1 MSAYSLEAR
10 IIQKKDQLEGLSASG
25 AIIPAPIVDEVRT
38 GQQFLIK
45 LQFVKNG
52 LDHTSMFPSLRV
64 GRRVAINT
72 ISDPSSDPEPLT
84 LEISMHLAKSG
95 QTKKSACAKCC
106 HKYGPFSPILVLL
119 DPLSPSVTDP
129 TTYAHIDTTTGSATL
144 LAKVIC
150 SSTDHGERGNK
161 DRYIFEFKLKRTS
174 SMPSNAADISSSPPI
189 EGIEEEGETLSTCF
203 THAIM
208 CSGHHKAK
216 RAYPHQRPTKI
227 NKEGPTPKTKI
238 VKRHRSDPNIN
249 TPLDA
254 MESQAENLM
263 NAKAMARDLDFQNPM
278 AFLSDHLSMTP
289 ITETFAE
296 RPDSLQSNSIST
308 DSQSFLSSTH
318 ILSDMMQ
325 PQQQSQQQSQQSYP
339 KITEIRP
346 NHGPIRKRIDVV
358 LRGLSFRDGMIP
370 YFGCFQAQEISVET
384 SNLIICKAPESP
396 LPGPVSIT
404 IYDSTG
410 NCFSDLG
417 QFTYTDD
424 SETELLILQLQ
435 LRLAHRALEYM
446 HAKATGQRG
455 NVNDILRNIPE
466 LATSPGSGSVLMMEK
481 QCSDSTLGADTPL
494 LSQSMVE
501 QGIIDTLDLLGLLPK
516 DIDIS
521 LQLEDGSNLLHL
533 STILGFN
540 KMAIRLVEE
549 GCDFEA
555 QDIYSLTPLMYAV
568 LKGNETMVKTLVM
581 AGASLTGARTPE
593 EYYARLPRGVG
604 STQVIHYYLSISC
617 TRFSA
622 TPFTVGDTVKK
633 KKKTEIGDTEG
644 SYGSYGEECTT
655 ADDTDESQTV
665 KAISPRS
672 QSPITT
678 SLPSTQ
684 PTPVGLGLEGLPSK
698 EYDIVTELEGGI
710 RDMHVNHNAPP
721 LDQRNHHNTPPLD
734 QQSLPQFRVVQS
746 DGSFLI
752 NTGVIRRADV
762 LNASGQGTEQHFESV
777 NQESGYHTGI
787 CPGVQAH
794 LDTLHSAILP
804 SQRVRMH
811 VSFKLPPNSFAPMMT
826 KPLSNS
832 SMPMQLLRTGDSF
845 TIELRLTTP
854 SGNQIPMP
862 REFVG
867 IKFPPEMIKRTTGKP
882 APILENMTYALRV
895 SIRLGEI
902 DVGASSSSNPEPVD
916 THELSGVALTGSCRS
931 CSKLIHEHKKPP
943 PSRIPSSEP
952 LMYPIL
958 QFYVHGKTDPYRI
971 IPSASVVSNPGVVEL
986 RNGVCEV
993 KAKVNCSSLHHLQRA
1008 MAKRA
1013 RTRALPE
1020 LRDPGYV
1027 FKFELVHPSLRTVVA
1042 QYETRPISFQSYPR
1056 GGH

>member
-1 MSAYSLEAR
+1 MSAYSLEVR

-25 AIIPAPIVDEVRT
+25 AIIPVPIVDEVRT

-45 LQFVKNG
+45 LHLVKNG

-72 ISDPSSDPEPLT
+72 TSDPSSNPEPLT
-84 LEISMHLAKSG
+84 LEISVHLAKSG
-95 QTKKSACAKCC
+95 QAKKSACAKCC

-129 TTYAHIDTTTGSATL
+129 ATYAHIDTTTGSATL

-150 SSTDHGERGNK
+150 SSTDHDKLGNN

-174 SMPSNAADISSSPPI
+174 SMPSNVADISSSPLI

-203 THAIM
+203 THAVM

-216 RAYPHQRPTKI
+216 RTYPHQRPTKI
-227 NKEGPTPKTKI
+227 LKQ
-238 VKRHRSDPNIN
+238 HRSDPNIN
-249 TPLDA
+249 TLLDP
-254 MESQAENLM
+254 MDGQAENLM
-263 NAKAMARDLDFQNPM
+263 NARAMARDVDFRNPM
-278 AFLSDHLSMTP
+278 VYLSDHLSMTP

-296 RPDSLQSNSIST
+296 RPDDLQSDNIST
-308 DSQSFLSSTH
+308 DSQSFVSSTH
-318 ILSDMMQ
+318 ISSDMIQ

-358 LRGLSFRDGMIP
+358 LRGLSFRDGMTP

-384 SNLIICKAPESP
+384 SNLIICKAPESS

-404 IYDSTG
+404 IYDSNG

-424 SETELLILQLQ
+424 SKTELLILQLQ
-435 LRLAHRALEYM
+435 LRLAHHALEYM

-466 LATSPGSGSVLMMEK
+466 SATLPSSGNVLMMDK
-481 QCSDSTLGADTPL
+481 QYSDSTLGADTPL

-501 QGIIDTLDLLGLLPK
+501 QGIVDTLDLLDLLPK

-533 STILGFN
+533 SIILEFN
-540 KMAIRLVEE
+540 KLAIRLVEE

-568 LKGNETMVKTLVM
+568 LKGNETMVRTLVM
-581 AGASLTGARTPE
+581 AGALSTGARTPE

-604 STQVIHYYLSISC
+604 STQIIHHYLSISC

-622 TPFTVGDTVKK
+622 IPFTVRDTVGKKK
-633 KKKTEIGDTEG
+633 KKKTSDIGG
-644 SYGSYGEECTT
+644 SYSSYGEEWTT

-672 QSPITT
+672 QSPITA

-684 PTPVGLGLEGLPSK
+684 STPVGLGLEGLPSK
-698 EYDIVTELEGGI
+698 GDDMVTELEGWI
-710 RDMHVNHNAPP
+710 RDMHVNHNTPP
-721 LDQRNHHNTPPLD
+721 LDQRNHHDTPPLD
-734 QQSLPQFRVVQS
+734 QQNLPQFRVVQS

-752 NTGVIRRADV
+752 NASAIRRTDV
-762 LNASGQGTEQHFESV
+762 LNASGQGTEQQDFENV

-787 CPGVQAH
+787 YPEVQAH
-794 LDTLHSAILP
+794 LDSLHSAIFP
-804 SQRVRMH
+804 PEHVRMH
-811 VSFKLPPNSFAPMMT
+811 VLFKLPPNSFAPMMT

-845 TIELRLTTP
+845 TIEVRLTTP
-854 SGNQIPMP
+854 SGDQIPMP
-862 REFVG
+862 RELVG
-867 IKFPPEMIKRTTGKP
+867 IKFPSEMIKRASGKP
-882 APILENMTYALRV
+882 TPIPEKMTYALRI

-902 DVGASSSSNPEPVD
+902 DVGASSSSNLEPID
-916 THELSGVALTGSCRS
+916 IHELSGVALAGSCRS
-931 CSKLIHEHKKPP
+931 CSKLIHAHKKLP
-943 PSRIPSSEP
+943 PSRMPSSEP
-952 LMYPIL
+952 LVYPIL
-958 QFYVHGKTDPYRI
+958 QFYVPDKTDPYRI
-971 IPSASVVSNPGVVEL
+971 VPSAPVVSNPGVVEL

-1013 RTRALPE
+1013 HTRALPE

-1027 FKFELVHPSLRTVVA
+1027 FKFELIHPTLRTVVA